1 MDLTLIAALKEG
13 NLTVFNSVY
22 TQYHAQIYSFINH
35 KTQSTFIAQ
44 EVVQLTFIR
53 LWQKR
58 ETLQENV
65 ALNVQL
71 FGMARQEMIDEVR
84 REATRSKYNSQSEQV
99 PFTDSLIKIIESRD
113 TLQHLEKELEALPP
127 MRKMVFN
134 LSRKNGLS
142 HKEIAEMLCISPKT
156 VENHIGK
163 VLSQL
168 KHYMYLFLI
177 FLY

>member
-22 TQYHAQIYSFINH
+22 TQYHAQIYSFINN

-71 FGMARQEMIDEVR
+71 FGMAKQEMIDEVR

-168 KHYMYLFLI
+168 KHYMYLLLI

>member
-1 MDLTLIAALKEG
+1 MDLNLITAIKHG
-13 NLTVFNSVY
+13 NLTIFNSVY
-22 TQYHAQIYSFINH
+22 SLYHAQIYSFIKH
-35 KTQSTFIAQ
+35 KTQSDFIAQ

-58 ETLQENV
+58 ETLNDQV

-71 FGMARQEMIDEVR
+71 FGLAKQEMINEVR
-84 REATRSKYNSQSEQV
+84 KEATRNKYNSQSEQL

-113 TLQHLEKELEALPP
+113 TLKHLERELEALPP

-163 VLSQL
+163 VLAQL
-168 KHYMYLFLI
+168 KHYIYLLLF